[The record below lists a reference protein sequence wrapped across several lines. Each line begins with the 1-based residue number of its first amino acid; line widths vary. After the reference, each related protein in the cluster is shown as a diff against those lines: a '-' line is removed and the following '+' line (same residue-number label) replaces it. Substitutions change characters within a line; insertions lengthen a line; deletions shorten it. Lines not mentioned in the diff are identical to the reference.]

1 VVLGEKI
8 QKECW
13 RLDEEHYEREIPL
26 TWIGTEELPLLW
38 VNRFVGQGLEDH
50 FVLTIGQSVDPAL
63 IGTPEQRIAQL
74 EQIAYVPIRP
84 VARLAFSRA
93 RCEELIGILNIMKD
107 GYDHQQQQQRGGEGQ
122 L

>member
-1 VVLGEKI
+1 M
-8 QKECW
+8 
-13 RLDEEHYEREIPL
+13 DEERYGREIPL

-50 FVLTIGQSVDPAL
+50 FVLTVGQSVDPPL
-63 IGTPEQRIAQL
+63 IGTPDEKIAQL
-74 EQIAYVPIRP
+74 EQIAYVPVRP

-93 RCEELIGILNIMKD
+93 RCEELIGILNGIKD
-107 GYDHQQQQQRGGEGQ
+107 AYDQRQAERGGGGE

>member
-1 VVLGEKI
+1 M
-8 QKECW
+8 
-13 RLDEEHYEREIPL
+13 DEEHYEREIPL

-38 VNRFVGQGLEDH
+38 VNRFVGQSVEDH
-50 FVLTIGQSVDPAL
+50 LVLTIGQSVDPAL
-63 IGTPEQRIAQL
+63 IGTPEEKIAQL
-74 EQIAYVPIRP
+74 DQIAYVPVRP

-107 GYDHQQQQQRGGEGQ
+107 GYDQQQRGGEGQ